1 MRAAITDAV
10 ANKAEPK
17 LKPYEIR
24 DQRIAGFLL
33 RVQPTGRK
41 AFYCEYQRGG
51 RLRIGDASVW
61 SAKAARERANEILV
75 EFQKSGSVDAFKTNK
90 QEKLTYLQF
99 LERHYFPWVD
109 ANHKS
114 ALKTRRRL
122 TNDCKVFHKRKL
134 DAISPQRVE
143 KWRTERVARGN
154 SPHTANRCFAY
165 LRASLSKAVEWGYLD
180 DHPLRRMKLMKAP
193 SNVKVRFLSQEE
205 EQRLRQ
211 AMNKREREK
220 KVLTPSLLVNQYSDH
235 LMPMVLL
242 SMNTGI
248 RRNELLSLRWEDVN
262 LKAKR
267 ITIAAKTS
275 KSKNQ
280 RHIPLNDE
288 AHTVLT
294 RWQSQN
300 DARNPLV
307 FCHRDGTPFVT
318 VKTGWKA
325 LLERADI
332 SDFRWHDLRH
342 HFASRLAIAGVNL
355 NTIREL
361 LGHSSYAVT
370 LRYAHLS
377 EDHKAA
383 AVALL

>member
-1 MRAAITDAV
+1 MKSSITDALT
-10 ANKAEPK
+10 NKARAK
-17 LKPYEIR
+17 SKPYEIR
-24 DQRIAGFLL
+24 DQKTAGFLL
-33 RVQPTGRK
+33 RVQPSGRK
-41 AFYCEYQRGG
+41 AYYCEYKRGG

-61 SAKAARERANEILV
+61 TVKDARDRANVILV
-75 EFQKSGSVDAFKTNK
+75 EFQKMGSINALKVQKH
-90 QEKLTYLQF
+90 LTYLEF

-114 ALKTRRRL
+114 AVKTRRRL
-122 TNDCKVFHKRKL
+122 MNDCKVFHKHKL
-134 DAISPQRVE
+134 IDISPQRVE
-143 KWRTERVARGN
+143 KWRTERVAKGN

-165 LRASLSKAVEWGYLD
+165 LRASLSKAVEWSFLD

-193 SNVKVRFLSQEE
+193 SNVKVRFLSQDEEKRLRRALEEREE
-205 EQRLRQ
+205 E
-211 AMNKREREK
+211 K
-220 KVLTPSLLVNQYSDH
+220 KAFLPSSSANQYSDH

-242 SMNTGI
+242 SMNTGV
-248 RRNELLSLRWEDVN
+248 RRNELLSLRWNAVD
-262 LKAKR
+262 LKERR
-267 ITIAAKTS
+267 ITITATTS
-275 KSKNQ
+275 KSKKQ

-288 AHTVLT
+288 AYRLLA

-300 DARNPLV
+300 DFSVPFV
-307 FCHRDGTPFVT
+307 FANKNGKPFVT

-325 LLERADI
+325 LLMRAAID
-332 SDFRWHDLRH
+332 DFRWHDLRH

-377 EDHKAA
+377 ENHKAA
-383 AVALL
+383 AVDLL